1 MSFHTTLIKMK
12 SYFFLLF
19 LFILSGIV
27 AQNEKPADFGIKSK
41 KALSLYLE
49 GREQVRYRDH
59 KKAAE
64 LFLEAIKL
72 EPDFAAANYSL
83 GEEYWLLRKYAE
95 SLPYLEKVATSP
107 RAGSFPTIYCLL
119 GETYFFAAKYDESVK
134 AYEKYLANPK
144 GARAYL
150 DAANKNYPKAKFA
163 AAEIKHPVK
172 FVPQNLGSGVNTA
185 GEEYLPFLTA
195 DDKILLFTSQRAE
208 NLGGYNA
215 ESRSYMEDIYTSEF
229 NDEQWT
235 EAKSLGAPINTD
247 LDEGAASIT
256 QDGRIVFF
264 AADYPSGFG
273 GYDIYYTVLLNG
285 KWTRPENLG
294 PNVNSNAWDSQPFLS
309 PDGKTLYFSSKR
321 GGGLGGH
328 DIWYCKWDN
337 LKWLPAK
344 NIGKPINTGGDEQC
358 PFIHADGETMY
369 FGSNFHPG
377 FGENDLFVTQLVADS
392 GWRQPK
398 NLGYPINTPADE
410 GNIFVNTKG
419 TRAFIESRR
428 EGGFGGMDLYEFG
441 MDPVIRPKISTF
453 LRGVTRDSL
462 TKAPIAA
469 NIKLIDV
476 ATGDTVRTMTAGK
489 NDGKFLMS
497 LPMNKEYA
505 AFAEANGY
513 MFSSQNF
520 YLKDLPEYVYFDI
533 IIDMMPIPTKPVLA
547 STPVSTPETPVVMVL
562 HNVFFGTGS
571 YELKSESF
579 IELDVLLSYL
589 QKNPRLKIEIQGHTD
604 NVGSEASNLELSQE
618 RANSVAAYLITKGI
632 SSDRITPMGYGESQP
647 ISTNDTAEGRAQNRR
662 TAFSIVEF

>member
-1 MSFHTTLIKMK
+1 MK
-12 SYFFLLF
+12 SSFFLLLIC
-19 LFILSGIV
+19 LFGVAL
-27 AQNEKPADFGIKSK
+27 AQNEKPVDFGIKSK
-41 KALSLYLE
+41 KAMNLYLE

-64 LFLEAIKL
+64 LFAEAIKL

-83 GEEYWLLRKYAE
+83 GEEDWLLRKYAE
-95 SLPYLEKVATSP
+95 AIPYLEKVAASS
-107 RAGSFPTIYCLL
+107 RAGQFPTLYCLL
-119 GETYFFAAKYDESVK
+119 GEVYFFAAKYEESVT

-144 GARAYL
+144 GAKSYL

-163 AAEIKHPVK
+163 AQEIKHPVK
-172 FVPQNLGSGVNTA
+172 FVPQNLGSAVNTA

-195 DDKILLFTSQRAE
+195 DDKILLFTSQRSE
-208 NLGGYNA
+208 NTGGFNA
-215 ESRSYMEDIYTSEF
+215 EYRSYPEDIYTSEYK
-229 NDEQWT
+229 EGQWT
-235 EAKSLGAPINTD
+235 EAKNLGLPINTD
-247 LDEGAASIT
+247 KDEGAASIT

-264 AADYPSGFG
+264 AADYPTGFG
-273 GYDIYYTVLLNG
+273 GYDIYYTVFSNG

-294 PNVNSNAWDSQPFLS
+294 ANINSNAWDSQPFLS

-321 GGGLGGH
+321 SGGLGGH
-328 DIWYCKWDN
+328 DIWYCKWEN
-337 LKWLPAK
+337 NKWSPAK
-344 NIGKPINTGGDEQC
+344 NIGKPINTGGSEQC

-369 FGSNFHPG
+369 FASNFHPG
-377 FGENDLFVTQLVADS
+377 FGEQDIFVTHLVADS
-392 GWRQPK
+392 GWTMPK

-441 MDPVIRPKISTF
+441 MDPIIRPKVSTF

-476 ATGDTVRTMTAGK
+476 ETGDTIRTITASK
-489 NDGKFLMS
+489 NEGKFLMS

-513 MFSSQNF
+513 MFSSENF
-520 YLKDLPEYVYFDI
+520 YLKDLPEDVYFDI
-533 IIDMMPIPTKPVLA
+533 MIDMMPIPVKPA
-547 STPVSTPETPVVMVL
+547 ITSTEPPKTETPVVVVL

-571 YELKSESF
+571 YALKTESF

-589 QKNPRLKIEIQGHTD
+589 QKNPRLKIEVQGHTD
-604 NVGSEASNLELSQE
+604 NVGAEASNLELSQE
-618 RANSVAAYLITKGI
+618 RANSVAGYLTSKGI
-632 SSDRITPMGYGESQP
+632 SPTRITAVGYGESQP
-647 ISTNDTAEGRAQNRR
+647 IAPNDTPEGRSQNRR
-662 TAFSIVEF
+662 TAFRIMDF